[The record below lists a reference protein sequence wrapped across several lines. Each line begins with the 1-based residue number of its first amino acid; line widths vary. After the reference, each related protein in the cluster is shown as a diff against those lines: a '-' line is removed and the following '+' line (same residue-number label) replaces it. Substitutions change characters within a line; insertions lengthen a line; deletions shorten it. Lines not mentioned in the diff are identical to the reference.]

1 MQKANMK
8 GMKQMKRLITCILA
22 LMMLLSCAAYAASHG
37 DFVRV
42 FGCKEFITLR
52 EEPSTGAKAIVQIP
66 LGALVT
72 RYEYTDN
79 GFARV
84 YYGGYFGFV
93 QSKYISEI
101 NPETGGEWRVPMY
114 VANCN
119 EFISLR
125 EDASTSSDC
134 MQRMPLG
141 AQVEC
146 YLRTVDGPQPMENVG
161 YPGSEGMQRGYAL
174 SRYLCFLPPET
185 DSCALVS
192 ATLRMNGDD
201 GVLTQQT
208 VTDPA
213 LLKELEGMIRRATP
227 TILTKCPMAAQL
239 ELELANGD
247 KLRFAYPIDGCATL
261 IAENQSVYTL
271 TSADGERLWQLFDVM
286 GCLRANLMV

>member
-1 MQKANMK
+1 
-8 GMKQMKRLITCILA
+8 MKRILTCLLA
-22 LMMLLSCAAYAASHG
+22 LTMLLSCAAYAASHG

-72 RYEYTDN
+72 CYEYTDN

-84 YYGGYFGFV
+84 YYGGCFGFV
-93 QSKYISEI
+93 QSRYLSEV
-101 NPETGGEWRVPMY
+101 NPETGGEWCIPMY

-141 AQVEC
+141 ALVEC

-161 YPGSEGMQRGYAL
+161 YPGAEGMLRGYAL

-185 DSCALVS
+185 DSCALLS
-192 ATLRMNGDD
+192 ATLRRNDD
-201 GVLTQQT
+201 SGHLIAQT
-208 VTDPA
+208 ITDPA
-213 LLKELEGMIRRATP
+213 LLREIEGMIRCAEP
-227 TILTKCPMAAQL
+227 GEIGKCPMDALL
-239 ELELANGD
+239 ELKLANGD
-247 KLRFAYPIDGCATL
+247 TLRFTYPTDGCTSM
-261 IAENQSVYTL
+261 IAENASVYCL
-271 TSADGERLWQLFDVM
+271 PSADGARVWEIFDAVKPW
-286 GCLRANLMV
+286 

>member
-1 MQKANMK
+1 
-8 GMKQMKRLITCILA
+8 MKRLITCILA
-22 LMMLLSCAAYAASHG
+22 LMMLLSCAAHAASLDQLH
-37 DFVRV
+37 VV
-42 FGCKEFITLR
+42 GCEEFITLR

-72 RYEYTDN
+72 CYEYTDN

-84 YYGGYFGFV
+84 YYGGCFGFV
-93 QSKYISEI
+93 QAQYISEV
-101 NPETGGEWRVPMY
+101 NPETGGEWRIPMY

-125 EDASTSSDC
+125 EDASTSSNC

-146 YLRTVDGPQPMENVG
+146 YVRTVDGPQPMENVG
-161 YPGSEGMQRGYAL
+161 YPGSEGMLRGYAL

-185 DSCALVS
+185 DTCALVS

-239 ELELANGD
+239 ELELANGE

-271 TSADGERLWQLFDVM
+271 TSADGERLWQIFDVM

>member
-8 GMKQMKRLITCILA
+8 GMKQMKRLITFILV
-22 LMMLLSCAAYAASHG
+22 LMLLLSCAAHAASSDQLH
-37 DFVRV
+37 VV
-42 FGCKEFITLR
+42 GCEEFITLR

-72 RYEYTDN
+72 CYEYTEN

-84 YYGGYFGFV
+84 YYGGCFGFV
-93 QSKYISEI
+93 QAQYLSEV
-101 NPETGGEWRVPMY
+101 NPETGGEWCIPMY

-125 EDASTSSDC
+125 EEPSTSSDC

-141 AQVEC
+141 TQVEC
-146 YLRTVDGPQPMENVG
+146 YQRTVDGPLPMENVG
-161 YPGSEGMQRGYAL
+161 YPGSEGVQRGYAL

-192 ATLRMNGDD
+192 ATLRMNDGD

-213 LLKELEGMIRRATP
+213 LLRELEGMIRRATP

-239 ELELANGD
+239 ELELANGE

-271 TSADGERLWQLFDVM
+271 TSADGERLWQIFDVM

>member
-1 MQKANMK
+1 
-8 GMKQMKRLITCILA
+8 MKRILTCILT
-22 LMMLLSCAAYAASHG
+22 LMLLLSCTAYAISLDQLH
-37 DFVRV
+37 VV
-42 FGCKEFITLR
+42 GCEEFITLR
-52 EEPSTGAKAIVQIP
+52 EEPSTSAKAIVQIP

-72 RYEYTDN
+72 CYEYTEN

-84 YYGGYFGFV
+84 YYGGCFGFV
-93 QSKYISEI
+93 QSRYLSEV
-101 NPETGGEWRVPMY
+101 NPETGGEWRIPMY

-174 SRYLCFLPPET
+174 SRYLCFLPPVENT
-185 DSCALVS
+185 RALRS
-192 ATLRMNGDD
+192 ATLRLNDDNGRL
-201 GVLTQQT
+201 VQQT
-208 VTDPA
+208 ITDSTP
-213 LLKELEGMIRRATP
+213 LWEIEGMIRHATP
-227 TILTKCPMAAQL
+227 TALTKCPMAAQL

>member
-1 MQKANMK
+1 
-8 GMKQMKRLITCILA
+8 MKRILTCL
-22 LMMLLSCAAYAASHG
+22 LTLVMLLSCTAYAASLDQLH
-37 DFVRV
+37 VV
-42 FGCKEFITLR
+42 GCEEFITLR

-72 RYEYTDN
+72 CYEYTEND
-79 GFARV
+79 FARV
-84 YYGGYFGFV
+84 YYGGCFGFV
-93 QSKYISEI
+93 QAQYISEV
-101 NPETGGEWRVPMY
+101 NPETGGEWRIPMY

-125 EDASTSSDC
+125 EDASTSSNC

-185 DSCALVS
+185 DTCALVS

-239 ELELANGD
+239 ELELANGE

-271 TSADGERLWQLFDVM
+271 TSADGERLWQIFDVM

>member
-22 LMMLLSCAAYAASHG
+22 LMLLLSCAAHAASLDQLH
-37 DFVRV
+37 VV
-42 FGCKEFITLR
+42 GCEEFITLR

-72 RYEYTDN
+72 CYEYTEN

-84 YYGGYFGFV
+84 YYGGCFGFV
-93 QSKYISEI
+93 QAQYISEV
-101 NPETGGEWRVPMY
+101 NPETGGEWRIPMY

-125 EDASTSSDC
+125 EDASTSSNC

-146 YLRTVDGPQPMENVG
+146 YVRTIDGPQPMENVG
-161 YPGSEGMQRGYAL
+161 YPGPEGMLRGYAL

-185 DSCALVS
+185 DTCALVS

-201 GVLTQQT
+201 SVLTQQT

-227 TILTKCPMAAQL
+227 TIPTKCPMAAQL
-239 ELELANGD
+239 ELELANGE

-271 TSADGERLWQLFDVM
+271 TSADGERLWQIFDVM

>member
-1 MQKANMK
+1 
-8 GMKQMKRLITCILA
+8 MKRLITCILA
-22 LMMLLSCAAYAASHG
+22 LVLLLSCAAHAASLDQLH
-37 DFVRV
+37 VV
-42 FGCKEFITLR
+42 GCEEFITLR

-72 RYEYTDN
+72 CYEYTEN

-84 YYGGYFGFV
+84 YYGGCFGFV
-93 QSKYISEI
+93 QAQYISEV
-101 NPETGGEWRVPMY
+101 NPETGGEWRIPMY

-125 EDASTSSDC
+125 EDASTSSNC

-141 AQVEC
+141 AQVQC

-161 YPGSEGMQRGYAL
+161 YPGSEGMLRGYAL

-185 DSCALVS
+185 DTCALVS
-192 ATLRMNGDD
+192 ATLRMNGDG

-247 KLRFAYPIDGCATL
+247 QLRFAYPIDGCATL

-271 TSADGERLWQLFDVM
+271 SSADGERLWQIFDVM

>member
-1 MQKANMK
+1 
-8 GMKQMKRLITCILA
+8 MKRILTCILA
-22 LMMLLSCAAYAASHG
+22 LMMLLSCTAYATSLDQLH
-37 DFVRV
+37 VV
-42 FGCKEFITLR
+42 GCEEYITLR
-52 EEPSTGAKAIVQIP
+52 EEPSTGAKRVVQIP

-72 RYEYTDN
+72 CYEYTEN

-84 YYGGYFGFV
+84 YYGGCFGFV
-93 QSKYISEI
+93 QSRYLSEV
-101 NPETGGEWRVPMY
+101 NPETGGEWRIPMY

-161 YPGSEGMQRGYAL
+161 YPGAEGLLRGYAL

-185 DSCALVS
+185 DSCALSS
-192 ATLRMNGDD
+192 ATLRRNDESGH
-201 GVLTQQT
+201 LTQQT

-213 LLKELEGMIRRATP
+213 LLRELEGMIRSAEP
-227 TILTKCPMAAQL
+227 GEIGKCPMDALL
-239 ELELANGD
+239 ELKLANGD
-247 KLRFAYPIDGCATL
+247 TLRFTYPTDGCTSM
-261 IAENQSVYTL
+261 IAENASVY
-271 TSADGERLWQLFDVM
+271 
-286 GCLRANLMV
+286 CLPTASSTRFWEIFAQVKPW

>member
-1 MQKANMK
+1 MQKTNKK
-8 GMKQMKRLITCILA
+8 GMKQMKRILTCILA
-22 LMMLLSCAAYAASHG
+22 LMLLLSCTAYAASLDQLHVV
-37 DFVRV
+37 D
-42 FGCKEFITLR
+42 CEEYITLR
-52 EEPSTGAKAIVQIP
+52 EEPSTSAKRVVQIP

-72 RYEYTDN
+72 CYEYTEN

-84 YYGGYFGFV
+84 YYGGCFGFV
-93 QSKYISEI
+93 QSRYLSEV
-101 NPETGGEWRVPMY
+101 NPETGGEWRIPMY

-141 AQVEC
+141 TQVEC

-161 YPGSEGMQRGYAL
+161 YPGAEGVLRGYAL

-185 DSCALVS
+185 DSCALIS
-192 ATLRMNGDD
+192 ATLRMNDED

-208 VTDPA
+208 VTNPA
-213 LLKELEGMIRRATP
+213 SLKELEGMIRRATP
-227 TILTKCPMAAQL
+227 TIPTKCPMAAQL

-271 TSADGERLWQLFDVM
+271 TGADGERLWQLFDVM